1 MDTGGIRPT
10 GRVMTKIESQGR
22 VAAAV
27 ASAIL
32 LNALIMLGFSAL
44 LDSFTL
50 DGPVAALGTA
60 LVLGLV
66 NGGLIYAASRMPL
79 RLGVF
84 AIGAFLL
91 GINVAAIVIAGFLV
105 TPSWETAVAVAY
117 TGGGMALAT
126 GLLIWLFSIGEEGE
140 PARSPQPQR

>member
-1 MDTGGIRPT
+1 
-10 GRVMTKIESQGR
+10 MTRLDSPPR

-27 ASAIL
+27 SLTVL
-32 LNALIMLGFSAL
+32 LNAFVILGFSAL

-105 TPSWETAVAVAY
+105 TPSWETAIAIAY

-126 GLLIWLFSIGEEGE
+126 GLLIWLFSIGEEEE
-140 PARSPQPQR
+140 PG